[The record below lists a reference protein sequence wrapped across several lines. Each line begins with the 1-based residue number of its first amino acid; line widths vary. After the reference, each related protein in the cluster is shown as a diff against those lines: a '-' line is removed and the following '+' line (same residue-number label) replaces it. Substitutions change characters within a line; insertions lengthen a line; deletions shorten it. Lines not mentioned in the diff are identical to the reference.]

1 MPKQQNRPGGR
12 SQAAPEAF
20 NGSGTI
26 LAETLANADGWW
38 LDCSG
43 RGVTWW
49 AQAGVPFTAED
60 VRDLGVPEPDHCAR
74 WGALFAAFRA
84 RGLITCIGYRTSTR
98 PSRHGGIL
106 RVWVGTPDRVSHVAA
121 TPLSKVTVGR
131 VDLDGLTPLSQVATG
146 VPR

>member
-1 MPKQQNRPGGR
+1 MRGKQTRPGETEAGKN
-12 SQAAPEAF
+12 SLAAD
-20 NGSGTI
+20 TI

-49 AQAGVPFTAED
+49 AQAGVPFTVED

-106 RVWVGTPDRVSHVAA
+106 RVWVGTPDRVSVVA
-121 TPLSKVTVGR
+121 TPLSNVTVGR

>member
-1 MPKQQNRPGGR
+1 MPEQRNRPVGTR
-12 SQAAPEAF
+12 AAHDNVAAVE
-20 NGSGTI
+20 TI
-26 LAETLANADGWW
+26 LRDTYANADEWW
-38 LDCSG
+38 RSCAE

-49 AQAGVPFTAED
+49 AEAGVPFTVED

-84 RGLITCIGYRTSTR
+84 RGIIECIGYRTSTR

-106 RVWVGTPDRVSHVAA
+106 RVWRGVPARVSQVAA
-121 TPLSKVTVGR
+121 TPLSGVTVGR
-131 VDLDGLTPLSQVATG
+131 LDVDGLTPLSQVATG